1 MSKEQ
6 MNQEIKYKLA
16 VSLLKSLLSK
26 GIITPE
32 EYKEAEEIH
41 RNLYMVLVYKY
52 GHEKLNTL

>member
-41 RNLYMVLVYKY
+41 RNLYTPQLAEVYM
-52 GHEKLNTL
+52 